1 MLSESAW
8 RPRCGAVLRA
18 LGEQAD
24 SSKTIGSPN
33 LKDSSGIAGSA
44 FGFSVDVGLWV

>member
-24 SSKTIGSPN
+24 TTKTMESPKN
-33 LKDSSGIAGSA
+33 CK
-44 FGFSVDVGLWV
+44 FGLRIPVVVGLCD